1 MAAGE
6 RVIADTNVLVSRFIL
21 PQSISAQAIRRVEL
35 DSILLFS
42 DATMMELADVMARSR
57 FDRYVSRE
65 NRERFVL
72 ELCSIVDFVPI
83 IQTVLEYRNPDD
95 DKILEVALNGRADL
109 IITGDEDLL
118 AMNPWREIAIVK
130 PAQYLKQQSDQEI

>member
-21 PQSISAQAIRRVEL
+21 PQSRSAQAIRRVEL

-72 ELCSIVDFVPI
+72 ELCSIVEFVPI
-83 IQTVLEYRNPDD
+83 IQIVRECRDPDD
-95 DKILEVALNGRADL
+95 DKILEVALNGRADV
-109 IITGDEDLL
+109 IITGDEDLFSL
-118 AMNPWREIAIVK
+118 NPWRGIAIVSA
-130 PAQYLKQQSDQEI
+130 AQYLKQERDQEI

>member
-21 PQSISAQAIRRVEL
+21 PESISAKAIRLVEL
-35 DSILLFS
+35 DSTLLFS

-57 FDRYVSRE
+57 FNRYLSRE

-72 ELCSIVDFVPI
+72 ELCSIVEFVPI
-83 IQTVLEYRNPDD
+83 IQTVRECRDPDD
-95 DKILEVALNGRADL
+95 DRILEVALNGRADI

-118 AMNPWREIAIVK
+118 ALSPWPGIAILT
-130 PAQYLKQQSDQEI
+130 PAQYLSQQSDQEI

>member
-6 RVIADTNVLVSRFIL
+6 RVIADTHVLVSRFIL
-21 PQSISAQAIRRVEL
+21 PESISAKAIRLVEL
-35 DSILLFS
+35 DSTLLFS

-57 FDRYVSRE
+57 FNRYLSRE

-72 ELCSIVDFVPI
+72 ELCSIVEFVPI
-83 IQTVLEYRNPDD
+83 IQTVRECRDPDD
-95 DKILEVALNGRADL
+95 DRILEVALNGRGDV

-118 AMNPWREIAIVK
+118 LLNPWRGIGIVR
-130 PAQYLKQQSDQEI
+130 PAQYLNQQSDQEI

>member
-21 PQSISAQAIRRVEL
+21 PESISAQGIRRVEL

-72 ELCSIVDFVPI
+72 ELCSIVEFVPI
-83 IQTVLEYRNPDD
+83 IQTVRECRDPDD
-95 DKILEVALNGRADL
+95 DKILELALNGRADV

-118 AMNPWREIAIVK
+118 SLNPWRGIAIVSA
-130 PAQYLKQQSDQEI
+130 AQYLKQQRDQEI